1 MELLA
6 LFSIRH
12 LRVRN
17 FRMFAFDRLPHRRA
31 GHGSV
36 DVGHSAG
43 FEVGGELGHIGQQ
56 AAALPAA
63 LCIKASLVIHFNT
76 QTLSALITLS
86 DFLTSHRQ
94 ECRCLL
100 IDYHFHPPASNESY

>member
-12 LRVRN
+12 WRVRN
-17 FRMFAFDRLPHRRA
+17 FRMFAFDRLRHRRA

-43 FEVGGELGHIGQQ
+43 FEVGGELGHTRQQ
-56 AAALPAA
+56 AAALPPV

-76 QTLSALITLS
+76 QTLTALTLS

-94 ECRCLL
+94 ECR
-100 IDYHFHPPASNESY
+100 Y